1 MGKTE
6 FAAHLATLLG
16 TTKKD
21 SSFLARSVFETM
33 EFMLVEQGKFSIPK
47 FGIFRIV
54 ETKPRKVR
62 NPTTG
67 AEMMVPA
74 GRKLV
79 FKPSKTFKDK
89 L

>member
-6 FAAHLATLLG
+6 FATHLATLLG

-33 EFMLVEQGKFSIPK
+33 EFMLVKHGKFSIPK

-62 NPTTG
+62 NPATG
-67 AEMMVPA
+67 IEMDVPA
-74 GRKLV
+74 GLKLL
-79 FKPSKTFKDK
+79 FKPSKTFKEK